1 MNGMAIMIVAIV
13 AVIAGYAFYGKFLE
27 KTWGIDDKRPTPAVA
42 LKDGQDYMPTKR
54 QVVFGH
60 QFASI
65 AGAGPI
71 NGPIQAA
78 VFGWVP
84 VLLWCLIGGIFIGA
98 VQDYSAMYAS
108 VHNKGKSIGFII
120 EKYVGKTGKRL
131 FLLFC
136 YLFSILVVAA
146 FADICAKSFGTSA
159 GFTAAVNHSNGQVA
173 TTSVLF
179 IAAAVFLGLL
189 FKKLP
194 NLSTAKNTVIISR
207 DLATSQAERPSSGQK
222 MGRRAA
228 DRVE

>member
-146 FADICAKSFGTSA
+146 FADICARASA
-159 GFTAAVNHSNGQVA
+159 LRLVSPPQ
-173 TTSVLF
+173 
-179 IAAAVFLGLL
+179 
-189 FKKLP
+189 
-194 NLSTAKNTVIISR
+194 STIPTGRWRPPRCSSSPRQSSLDCCSR
-207 DLATSQAERPSSGQK
+207 NCRT
-222 MGRRAA
+222 
-228 DRVE
+228 